1 MRRGNMNMFKRVTV
15 LMLVLTLAIG
25 LSSCNKK
32 SSNVVGSL
40 ESIMSSVYQEVADD
54 EKPMM
59 LENIELSKDNIENY
73 LGTAEIEFVEAL
85 ASESGIGSI
94 AHSVVLLRVEDK
106 ADTEAIKTKIKD
118 NVDPRKWICVEA
130 EKVIVKN
137 KGNLIILIMS
147 SNDLA
152 EKLENGF
159 NNL

>member
-1 MRRGNMNMFKRVTV
+1 MNMFKRVTV